1 MSGKLKTKLLI
12 IWCLYFAGGAAVYFT
27 VFASQIAK
35 REQLAIRL
43 TNKAHQ
49 LKVIEEAY
57 QGKEVEK
64 LTAQLDEK
72 RQALEGFCVGFDT
85 LPDLTLKISE
95 MANELNLSSFSIKS
109 RSDQVKKEIPG
120 YKGLY
125 QSIMDVSF
133 YADFNTF
140 ARFVNT
146 LERNR
151 PVLFVDKFSISKTRH
166 TSLDKNNPVQ
176 MTLSVYTRQTDNI
189 AKSGGM

>member
-12 IWCLYFAGGAAVYFT
+12 IWCLYFAGTAAVYFT
-27 VFASQIAK
+27 VFAAQVAK

-43 TNKAHQ
+43 DNKVHQ

-72 RQALEGFCVGFDT
+72 RHTLEAFCVGFET
-85 LPDLTLKISE
+85 LPELTLKISE
-95 MANELNLSSFSIKS
+95 KANELNLSSFSIKS

-140 ARFVNT
+140 AKFVNT

-151 PVLFVDKFSISKTRH
+151 PVIFVDKFSISNTRQ
-166 TSLDKNNPVQ
+166 SSVDRGNPVK
-176 MTLSVYTRQTDNI
+176 MTLSVYTRQTHNI
-189 AKSGGM
+189 AKSGGI